1 MNKPTIAVLYGQPER
16 FSTSFQTGQ
25 LVLALKNWFEPKSL
39 PVKAAGGKWRCSL
52 NRISSNY
59 LLPLVKQPTSDFVLY
74 ANDGVAD
81 LRRWRAKKILYWYDA
96 PWDWSKEPPS
106 RKQWINWL
114 RYRNVIAA
122 DHVFAVSQTQVEVAR
137 RLRPG
142 REQTVS
148 YLPVGV
154 DCRAFDPVRTN
165 AGEARREFSLPSK
178 TIVGYLGYLGI
189 VSGRFA
195 GELLIEIVPELLK
208 RADVHFLIVGFG
220 PALELWRRRVTEL
233 GLAQHFTL
241 TGFVSDQLLPSCLA
255 AMDICV
261 DTLEE
266 GFHSKARSE
275 TKLKQYMAMGRACVA
290 TAIGENC
297 ADLNEGECGVLVDP
311 GTDNLLRGVLSLCDQ
326 PGLRAKL
333 GTAARQRALLLY
345 DWPVLAKRMASVLGF
360 SQSSA

>member
-16 FSTSFQTGQ
+16 VSTSFQTGQ
-25 LVLALKNWFEPKSL
+25 LVRALQNWFEPTSL
-39 PVKAAGGKWRCSL
+39 PVKAARGKWHRSL

-59 LLPLVKQPTSDFVLY
+59 FLPLVRQPRTDFVLY

-81 LRRWRAKKILYWYDA
+81 LSRWRAKKLLYWYDA
-96 PWDWSKEPPS
+96 KWDWSKEPPR
-106 RKQWINWL
+106 RKQWVDWL

-154 DCRAFDPVRTN
+154 DCRTFDPIRID
-165 AGEARREFSLPSK
+165 GEEARREFSLPSK
-178 TIVGYLGYLGI
+178 TIIGYLGYLGI

-195 GELLIEIVPELLK
+195 GELLIEIAAELLK

-220 PALELWRRRVTEL
+220 PALELFRNRVREL

-241 TGFVSDQLLPSCLA
+241 TGFVSDELLPSCLA

-266 GFHSKARSE
+266 GFHSEARSE

-290 TAIGENC
+290 TAIGENRI
-297 ADLNEGECGVLVDP
+297 DLNDGECGVLADP
-311 GTDNLLRGVLSLCDQ
+311 GTDNLLRGVVLLCEQ
-326 PGLRAKL
+326 PELRAKL
-333 GTAARQRALLLY
+333 GSAARQRALELY
-345 DWPVLAKRMASVLGF
+345 DWQVLAKRVASALDLR
-360 SQSSA
+360 QS